1 MCQHVFWG
9 DLQPSAWLSW
19 MSPRQKRRSSST
31 SIHNLYRLVGP
42 WIVKKPTLKTHMAMA
57 ADAEAKSQEMPRAMW
72 PSAAH
77 WYDDV
82 YFSFFCLSG
91 YLLMQVRENSFPA
104 FLQICCSAIA
114 QFTTSVLNE
123 EVHPRPYFTSESLF
137 QPNFKLLLFY
147 PNVTQ
152 PSVRRSQ
159 SLLQMAELLG
169 VSDEHIHFGSKLPL
183 CL

>member
-1 MCQHVFWG
+1 M
-9 DLQPSAWLSW
+9 QPSAWLSW

-31 SIHNLYRLVGP
+31 SMHNLYRLVGP
-42 WIVKKPTLKTHMAMA
+42 WIVRKPTLKTHMAMA
-57 ADAEAKSQEMPRAMW
+57 ADAEAKSQEMPRVMW

-82 YFSFFCLSG
+82 YFSFFLS
-91 YLLMQVRENSFPA
+91 VWIPA
-104 FLQICCSAIA
+104 FLQICCSVIA
-114 QFTTSVLNE
+114 ESTTSVLNE
-123 EVHPRPYFTSESLF
+123 EVRPRPYFTSEFLF